1 MFEWC
6 KNGDKLGFDHGKKEK
21 SEDLTNKNDGKRWFN
36 EQKWWYNDD
45 IMDIDFPTI
54 PGMDLNPTHLWE

>member
-1 MFEWC
+1 
-6 KNGDKLGFDHGKKEK
+6 LGFDHGRKEK